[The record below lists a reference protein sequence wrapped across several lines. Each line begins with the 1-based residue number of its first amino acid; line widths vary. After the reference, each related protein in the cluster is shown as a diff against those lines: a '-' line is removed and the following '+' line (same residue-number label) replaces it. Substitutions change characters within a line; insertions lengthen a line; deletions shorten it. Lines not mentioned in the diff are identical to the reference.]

1 MSIFSNSS
9 TVAQVQRAYD
19 TQASTLTQTQAQLT
33 AAQTALERA
42 IASGSDGQR
51 ELEALTALG
60 SKERA
65 LSALVDSLRIDL
77 ADAQEREVQQARQAA
92 ISAWKARSRKSA
104 DAIRKQLLDAAT
116 ALESARKLLTL
127 AIEAADAIRDSA
139 PDGVDARTQA
149 PHDVARVL
157 VAMLRPDAEMVGF
170 SPARARDEIGAYVDG
185 LLRQIGE

>member
-170 SPARARDEIGAYVDG
+170 SPARARDEIGA
-185 LLRQIGE
+185 